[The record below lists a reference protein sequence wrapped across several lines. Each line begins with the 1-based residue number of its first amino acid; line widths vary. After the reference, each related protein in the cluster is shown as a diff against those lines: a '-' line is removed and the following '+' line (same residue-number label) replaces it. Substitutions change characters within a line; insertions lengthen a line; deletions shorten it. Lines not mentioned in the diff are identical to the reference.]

1 MPHFVL
7 EYTANL
13 RGHVRIEILL
23 PEVNRLLID
32 LGLYPIG
39 GIRSRAIEYEHYAIA
54 DGSAPAAFVHA
65 NLKIGSG
72 RTREEKQRTGDA
84 LFALMKEHFADI
96 FAASGLALSLEMNEF
111 SESGTWKHNNLHARF
126 RNKNSQATP

>member
-1 MPHFVL
+1 MPHFIL

-13 RGHVRIEILL
+13 RSHASIEVLL

-72 RTREEKQRTGDA
+72 RTQEEKQRTGDA
-84 LFALMKEHFADI
+84 LFSLLKEHFAEI
-96 FAASGLALSLEMNEF
+96 FATSGLALSLELSEF
-111 SESGTWKHNNLHARF
+111 SEGGTWKHNNLHARF
-126 RNKNSQATP
+126 QSRKSQATS